1 MSLNQN
7 DYKIIEQ
14 VTAFLEKEYMQY
26 HTHAKLANDF
36 FITER
41 RLRRIFKLVTGKTI
55 NGFLTEVRVRK
66 AKEYL
71 SNTMDPVK
79 TIARNVGLDIR
90 SLEKHFK
97 KCTGMTP
104 LDWRQQSTLAVY
116 NGKVS
121 AKNAK

>member
-7 DYKIIEQ
+7 DLKIVAQ

-26 HTHAKLANDF
+26 HTHARLATEF

-41 RLRRIFKLVTGKTI
+41 KLRDIFKIVTGKTI
-55 NGFLTEVRVRK
+55 NDFLTEVRIRK

-71 SNTMDPVK
+71 SNTVNPVK
-79 TIARNVGLDIR
+79 TIARHVGLDIR

-104 LDWRQQSTLAVY
+104 LD
-116 NGKVS
+116 
-121 AKNAK
+121 

>member
-7 DYKIIEQ
+7 DYNIVAQ

-41 RLRRIFKLVTGKTI
+41 RLRNIFKIVTGKTI
-55 NGFLTEVRVRK
+55 NDFLTEIRIRK

-71 SNTMDPVK
+71 SNTGDPVK

-104 LDWRQQSTLAVY
+104 LDWRQQRKLPV
-116 NGKVS
+116 
-121 AKNAK
+121 